1 MRTRETR
8 TRQMRTE
15 GMRTERPNKFEEI
28 EDVQRG
34 EERGR
39 KSCRSLGPMTPETV
53 TRTV

>member
-1 MRTRETR
+1 MSKLKTEMRMRLMMTRETM

-34 EERGR
+34 EERGQ
-39 KSCRSLGPMTPETV
+39 EA
-53 TRTV
+53 